1 MVKRMLLYLLAISV
15 VVILA
20 GWYFSNIFIYLIF
33 SIVLATLLRPL
44 TNVINNIQVLNARI
58 PRSLAIFCSFI
69 AVLSVVA
76 LFIMLF
82 IPLFYE
88 QVQIISQID
97 YDAVMVAISQPF
109 NSVEQFLIENKLTGQ
124 KSGFLFQS
132 IQQSLFGLLAEADLT
147 LILNNLISV
156 TGGLMIGFMA
166 ITFITFFLLFE
177 NGILRRHII
186 ALIPNKYFEV
196 FIAAMYK
203 IEKLLS
209 NYLMGLLIQMASIFT
224 IASVGLSIMGVK
236 YALTIAV
243 FAAVANLIPYLG
255 PILGACFGIV
265 VGISTSGH
273 ITLSRELFILVVK
286 ILSVFGVVQVTDN
299 VLLQPLIFSKSVKAH
314 PLEIFVVIFAGAT
327 IAGIPG
333 MIAAIPAYT
342 IIRVSVIEVYAGVK
356 GYRVFKK

>member
-1 MVKRMLLYLLAISV
+1 
-15 VVILA
+15 
-20 GWYFSNIFIYLIF
+20 
-33 SIVLATLLRPL
+33 
-44 TNVINNIQVLNARI
+44 
-58 PRSLAIFCSFI
+58 
-69 AVLSVVA
+69 
-76 LFIMLF
+76 
-82 IPLFYE
+82 
-88 QVQIISQID
+88 
-97 YDAVMVAISQPF
+97 
-109 NSVEQFLIENKLTGQ
+109 
-124 KSGFLFQS
+124 
-132 IQQSLFGLLAEADLT
+132 
-147 LILNNLISV
+147 
-156 TGGLMIGFMA
+156 
-166 ITFITFFLLFE
+166 
-177 NGILRRHII
+177 
-186 ALIPNKYFEV
+186 
-196 FIAAMYK
+196 
-203 IEKLLS
+203 
-209 NYLMGLLIQMASIFT
+209 
-224 IASVGLSIMGVK
+224 
-236 YALTIAV
+236 V